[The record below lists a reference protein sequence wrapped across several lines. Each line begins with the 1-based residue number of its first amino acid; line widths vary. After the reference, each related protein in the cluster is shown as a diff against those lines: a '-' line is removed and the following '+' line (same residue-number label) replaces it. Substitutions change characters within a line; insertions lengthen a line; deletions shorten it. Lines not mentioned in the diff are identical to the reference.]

1 MTTNA
6 QEFARAR
13 GAMPG
18 GVNSPVRAFGSV
30 HETPRFF
37 VSASGP
43 YVTDVEGREYVDLVG
58 SWGPAI
64 LGHAHPAVVKA
75 VQDAAAHGLG
85 FGASTPGETELA
97 ELIAGRVAR
106 TPPVGER
113 ARNERDETRP
123 TNPPVVERATNE
135 PDETRPSNP
144 PVVERARN
152 ERDETRRTDAN
163 SPVHDVSSHFARS
176 TTGLRPIERVRLVST
191 GTEATMTAIRLAR
204 GATGRD
210 LIVKFAG
217 HYHGHSDGLLAEAGS
232 GVATLA
238 MPGSAGVPA
247 PIAAQTLVI
256 RYNDLDAVR
265 EVFAARG
272 DDIAA
277 VIVEAA
283 PANMGIVPPA
293 HGFNAALADIA
304 HAHGALLILDEVL
317 TGFRVG
323 PAGWYGIDPV
333 PFSPDLITFGK
344 VVGGGLPLAALGG
357 SAALMELLA
366 PLGPVYQ
373 AGTLSG
379 NPLAVAAGR
388 ATLDHLDADAYA
400 RIDAAATTIADA
412 AASALSEAGVT
423 HVVQRSGNLFS
434 IQFAATPPVDYDTVK
449 AQEAYRYAP
458 FFRAMLAQG
467 VSLPPSVFEAW
478 FVSSAHDDAAVARI
492 IDALPAAARAAAE
505 ARPD

>member
-1 MTTNA
+1 MTTNE

-37 VSASGP
+37 VSATGP

-97 ELIAGRVAR
+97 ELIAGRVLRQAQQ
-106 TPPVGER
+106 PGE
-113 ARNERDETRP
+113 A
-123 TNPPVVERATNE
+123 AT
-135 PDETRPSNP
+135 
-144 PVVERARN
+144 
-152 ERDETRRTDAN
+152 
-163 SPVHDVSSHFARS
+163 H
-176 TTGLRPIERVRLVST
+176 PIERVRLVST

-256 RYNDLDAVR
+256 RYNDLEAVR

-323 PAGWYGIDPV
+323 PAGWCGIDPV

-357 SAALMELLA
+357 PAALMELLA

-478 FVSSAHDDAAVARI
+478 FVSAAHDDDAVARI
-492 IDALPAAARAAAE
+492 VDALPAAARAAAE